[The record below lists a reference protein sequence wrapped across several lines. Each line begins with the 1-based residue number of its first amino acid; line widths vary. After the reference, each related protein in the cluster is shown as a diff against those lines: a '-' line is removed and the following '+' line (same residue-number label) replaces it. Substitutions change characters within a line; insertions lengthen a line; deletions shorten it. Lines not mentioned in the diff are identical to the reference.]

1 MLPQLLHVLLN
12 PGLPISFPDETKRL
26 GLRRLT
32 LGTKFALLISA
43 FLLLWLGHLAVSYVS
58 LKQGP
63 VFIERINEAGKLR
76 VYSQRIAF
84 LVEDCARSSGVEH
97 ALCHQ
102 ALALSL
108 QQYAASLK
116 TVESMPMGL
125 LFQRNRNEAR
135 LAMEALRRDWLR
147 YRAAVEAI
155 LGFTT
160 DAELS
165 RVYVQQHAD
174 AMLDRAETLVAVLV
188 HGQIRAQWWRN
199 LTYSFL
205 QIFGLVLLIV
215 FALIWQG
222 QIVRPVREIAR
233 LSRLAGAGDY
243 SGRLDYRSSD
253 EIGELADA
261 FNDANARTQDL
272 IDQLA
277 RDQIKAQRAETEAK
291 SLLESAADG
300 ILIVDSEGRILR
312 LNREIERIFGYSR
325 QQLLGRN
332 VQELVP
338 QQLRQQHAVYL
349 ADFAAQPRPRSM
361 GGQDAIQG
369 LRQDGSQVPLEVSLS
384 SITLDDQLQLIAVVR
399 DVTERMLGEADRQR
413 LLSIVDATPDLVAI
427 LTIDLELSYLNPA
440 GRQMLGIS
448 AQTELEH
455 RLLYEWLSSSA
466 RQLLWQVGLP
476 TALSTGTWKGDLE
489 LQGAHGRE
497 VPVVLLMI
505 AHLDE
510 QGRPTRVSIMARDI
524 SERRRYEADLIHQA
538 THDQLTG
545 LANRVVFRDRLEQA
559 IHHAE
564 RSGKQVALLFIDLD
578 DFKLINDSMGHA
590 AGDILLREIAER
602 LTSSLRKGDTR
613 VRFGGDEFAVILENI
628 VDASD
633 VVEVVENL
641 VEKLHQPM
649 RLNGHE
655 LVVTTSIGIS
665 LYPGDASDIEELLL
679 HADTAMYSAKAEGRN
694 SYRLYQ
700 SLAGEET
707 GPADRAED

>member
-1 MLPQLLHVLLN
+1 
-12 PGLPISFPDETKRL
+12 
-26 GLRRLT
+26 
-32 LGTKFALLISA
+32 
-43 FLLLWLGHLAVSYVS
+43 
-58 LKQGP
+58 
-63 VFIERINEAGKLR
+63 

-135 LAMEALRRDWLR
+135 LATEALRRDWLR

-165 RVYVQQHAD
+165 RAYVQQHAD

-277 RDQIKAQRAETEAK
+277 RDQVKAQRAETEAK

-300 ILIVDSEGRILR
+300 ILIADPEGRILR
-312 LNREIERIFGYSR
+312 MNRETERIFGYSR
-325 QQLLGRN
+325 QELVGRS
-332 VQELVP
+332 VQELIP
-338 QQLRQQHAVYL
+338 QQLRERHAGYL
-349 ADFAAQPRPRSM
+349 ADFAAQPKPRPM
-361 GGQDAIQG
+361 EGQDAVFG
-369 LRQDGSQVPLEVSLS
+369 LRQDGSQVPLEISLS
-384 SITLDDQLQLIAVVR
+384 SIKLDDQMQLIAIVR

-427 LTIDLELSYLNPA
+427 LTTGLELNYLNPA
-440 GRQMLGIS
+440 GRRMLGIS
-448 AQTELEH
+448 AKTLPEH
-455 RLLYEWLSSSA
+455 GLLYEWLSPSA
-466 RQLLWQVGLP
+466 RKLLWQVGLP

-489 LQGAHGRE
+489 LQDAHGRE
-497 VPVVLLMI
+497 IPVVLLMI

-510 QGRPTRVSIMARDI
+510 QGRPTHVSVMARDI
-524 SERRRYEADLIHQA
+524 SERRRYEADLIHRA

-559 IHHAE
+559 VHHAG
-564 RSGKQVALLFIDLD
+564 RTGRQVALLFIDLD
-578 DFKLINDSMGHA
+578 DFKQVNDTMGHA
-590 AGDILLREIAER
+590 AGDILLCEIAER
-602 LTSSLRKGDTR
+602 LKSSLRKGDTR

-628 VDASD
+628 VDAGD

>member
-1 MLPQLLHVLLN
+1 MLPQLLRLLLN
-12 PGLPISFPDETKRL
+12 LVPPISFPDETERL

-32 LGTKFALLISA
+32 LGKKFALLISA
-43 FLLLWLGHLAVSYVS
+43 FLFLWLGHLAVSYVS

-63 VFIERINEAGKLR
+63 VFIDRINEAGKLR
-76 VYSQRIAF
+76 MYGQRIAF

-97 ALCHQ
+97 ELCHQ

-108 QQYAASLK
+108 RQYAASLEA
-116 TVESMPMGL
+116 VGSMPMGL

-135 LAMEALRRDWLR
+135 LVMEVLRLDWLR
-147 YRAAVEAI
+147 YRAAAEAT
-155 LGFTT
+155 LESATE
-160 DAELS
+160 AELS
-165 RVYVQQHAD
+165 RAYVQQHAD
-174 AMLDRAETLVAVLV
+174 AMLDRAEMLVAVLV

-205 QIFGLVLLIV
+205 QVFGLGLLV
-215 FALIWQG
+215 AFALVWQG
-222 QIVRPVREIAR
+222 QIVQPVREIAR
-233 LSRLAGAGDY
+233 LARLAGAGDY

-272 IDQLA
+272 IEQLA
-277 RDQIKAQRAETEAK
+277 RDQAKAQRAETEAK

-300 ILIVDSEGRILR
+300 ILIVDPEGRILR

-325 QQLLGRN
+325 QELLGRN

-338 QQLRQQHAVYL
+338 EQIRQRHAAYL
-349 ADFAAQPRPRSM
+349 TDFAAKPRPRSM

-369 LRQDGSQVPLEVSLS
+369 LRQDGSQVPLEISLS
-384 SITLDDQLQLIAVVR
+384 SITVDDQLQLIAVVR
-399 DVTERMLGEADRQR
+399 DVTERMLREADRQR

-427 LTIDLELSYLNPA
+427 LTTDLELSYLNPA
-440 GRQMLGIS
+440 GRQMLGIP

-489 LQGAHGRE
+489 LQDAHGRE

-510 QGRPTRVSIMARDI
+510 QGRPTHVSVMARDI

-559 IHHAE
+559 IRNAD

-590 AGDILLREIAER
+590 AGDMLLREIAER
-602 LTSSLRKGDTR
+602 LKSSLRKSDTR

-628 VDASD
+628 ADVDD

-641 VEKLHQPM
+641 VDTLHQPM
-649 RLNGHE
+649 LLNEHE
-655 LVVTTSIGIS
+655 LVITTSIGIS
-665 LYPGDASDIEELLL
+665 LYPSDANDIEELLL

-700 SLAGEET
+700 ALTQERAGLADG
-707 GPADRAED
+707 AES